1 MYHNFLSWKKPSPEV
16 LLSYVKEIRAL
27 AGSATNSLRVTPVI
41 LPAECLPAVLMKF
54 VVLLLS
60 LDVTESIGSLFT
72 KI

>member
-1 MYHNFLSWKKPSPEV
+1 MYHNFLNWKKPSPEV

-54 VVLLLS
+54 VVLPLS
-60 LDVTESIGSLFT
+60 PDVTESIGSLFT